1 MARSFGLFGALAILF
16 YARATAVA
24 LGWLSL
30 PIGVFGIFTL
40 NRSQTLL
47 TNKIKGNLMDILH
60 PMLGMIALSGLLI
73 VVLLASRLPP
83 IIKYWGNLQFAEHSE
98 DLRPQLPRPL
108 RLITENYNHIFEQP
122 TLFFATCAY
131 IYMAGQTDP
140 LNVGLAW
147 AYVSLRM
154 LHTITQ
160 MTVNNVTLRVSFF
173 ATSSVSLVAMI
184 TREVFKL
191 V

>member
-1 MARSFGLFGALAILF
+1 MLA
-16 YARATAVA
+16 
-24 LGWLSL
+24 
-30 PIGVFGIFTL
+30 
-40 NRSQTLL
+40 
-47 TNKIKGNLMDILH
+47 
-60 PMLGMIALSGLLI
+60 MIALSGFLI

-83 IIKYWGNLQFAEHSE
+83 IIKYWGDLQFAEHSE
-98 DLRPQLPRPL
+98 DLRPQLPKPL

-147 AYVSLRM
+147 AYVGLRL

-160 MTVNNVTLRVSFF
+160 LTVNNVTLRVSLF
-173 ATSSVSLVAMI
+173 ATSSVCLVAI
-184 TREVFKL
+184 IIREAFKL

>member
-1 MARSFGLFGALAILF
+1 MLA
-16 YARATAVA
+16 
-24 LGWLSL
+24 
-30 PIGVFGIFTL
+30 
-40 NRSQTLL
+40 
-47 TNKIKGNLMDILH
+47 
-60 PMLGMIALSGLLI
+60 MIALSGFLI

-83 IIKYWGNLQFAEHSE
+83 IIKYWGDLQFAEHSDE
-98 DLRPQLPRPL
+98 LRPQLPKPL

-147 AYVSLRM
+147 AYVGLRL

-160 MTVNNVTLRVSFF
+160 LTVNNVTLRVSLF
-173 ATSSVSLVAMI
+173 ATSSVCLVAI
-184 TREVFKL
+184 IIREAFKL